1 MSRDDEIVSIFED
14 TLVVFDRLLS
24 RFALSE
30 EEKQAFE
37 ENVFLWFDRFTRRP
51 GNERVPVARLQI
63 PLLSGACRLARDLG
77 SRKGIEMP
85 ALSGD
90 PFDVARELG
99 LLHGPEEGTER

>member
-14 TLVVFDRLLS
+14 TLAVFERLLS

-30 EEKQAFE
+30 EEKQVFE

-63 PLLSGACRLARDLG
+63 PLLSGACKLARDLG
-77 SRKGIEMP
+77 SLRGIDMP

-90 PFDVARELG
+90 PFDIARELG

>member
-1 MSRDDEIVSIFED
+1 MSRDDEIISIFED
-14 TLVVFDRLLS
+14 TLTVFERLLS

-30 EEKQAFE
+30 EEKQTFE

-51 GNERVPVARLQI
+51 GNERVPVVRLQI

-77 SRKGIEMP
+77 SRKGIDMP

-90 PFDVARELG
+90 PIDIARVLG
-99 LLHGPEEGTER
+99 LLHGPQEGTER

>member
-14 TLVVFDRLLS
+14 TLKVFEGLLS

-51 GNERVPVARLQI
+51 GNERVPVARFQI

-77 SRKGIEMP
+77 SRKGIDMP

-90 PFDVARELG
+90 PIDIARGLG
-99 LLHGPEEGTER
+99 LLRGPEEGTER